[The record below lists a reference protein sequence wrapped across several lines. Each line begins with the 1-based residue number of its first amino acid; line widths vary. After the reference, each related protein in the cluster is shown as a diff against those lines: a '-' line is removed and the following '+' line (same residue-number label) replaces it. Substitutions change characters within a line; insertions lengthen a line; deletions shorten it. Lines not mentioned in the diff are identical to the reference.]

1 MELYKKLEDSANM
14 DIFIMHEQ
22 NRYLPPV
29 NEEEYMCILRSP
41 AGFGAFQSGRCAE
54 HMPLLLEFAQN
65 RAGIKLVTKRSK
77 KASVT

>member
-54 HMPLLLEFAQN
+54 HMPLFT
-65 RAGIKLVTKRSK
+65 GICTKQGGYKISNK
-77 KASVT
+77 KKQKS